1 MIEIDVKPSNPFEI
15 MNNSNDLVPFE
26 KASMRKET
34 AEVKETSSAVNTN
47 YVNLGVCERIL
58 QTLFLPVAMFSGF
71 GRLVI
76 LHEIKV
82 KYLYAS
88 LAQEVL
94 LHNLPLTL
102 LMAYNN
108 YMLSK
113 KFKLDIVAFV
123 IAGLNLI
130 QVFIE
135 MTYFRIH
142 LNKGINLE

>member
-1 MIEIDVKPSNPFEI
+1 MIKEPVEI
-15 MNNSNDLVPFE
+15 
-26 KASMRKET
+26 
-34 AEVKETSSAVNTN
+34 KETSEVVKANH
-47 YVNLGVCERIL
+47 VNLGVCEQIL
-58 QTLFLPVAMFSGF
+58 QTLFLPLAMFSGF

-76 LHEIKV
+76 LHEIKI

-102 LMAYNN
+102 LMAYND

-113 KFKLDIVAFV
+113 KFKLDIIAFV
-123 IAGLNLI
+123 VAGLNLMQI
-130 QVFIE
+130 FIE

>member
-1 MIEIDVKPSNPFEI
+1 MESLRETPEVA
-15 MNNSNDLVPFE
+15 
-26 KASMRKET
+26 KA
-34 AEVKETSSAVNTN
+34 NHI
-47 YVNLGVCERIL
+47 NLGVCEQIL
-58 QTLFLPVAMFSGF
+58 QTLFLPLAMFSGF

-76 LHEIKV
+76 LDEIKI

-94 LHNLPLTL
+94 LHTLPLTL
-102 LMAYNN
+102 LMAYNDF
-108 YMLSK
+108 MLNK
-113 KFKLDIVAFV
+113 KFKLDIIAFV
-123 IAGLNLI
+123 ISGLNLI

>member
-1 MIEIDVKPSNPFEI
+1 
-15 MNNSNDLVPFE
+15 MNHSNDLAPFE
-26 KASMRKET
+26 QASMLKGT
-34 AEVKETSSAVNTN
+34 VEVKETSAPVNTN
-47 YVNLGVCERIL
+47 FVNLGVCERIL
-58 QTLFLPVAMFSGF
+58 QTLFLPLAMFSGF

-130 QVFIE
+130 
-135 MTYFRIH
+135 
-142 LNKGINLE
+142 

>member
-1 MIEIDVKPSNPFEI
+1 M
-15 MNNSNDLVPFE
+15 
-26 KASMRKET
+26 
-34 AEVKETSSAVNTN
+34 
-47 YVNLGVCERIL
+47 
-58 QTLFLPVAMFSGF
+58 FLPVAMFSGF

-123 IAGLNLI
+123 IVSDMHKKSEYIIVKILKL
-130 QVFIE
+130 
-135 MTYFRIH
+135 
-142 LNKGINLE
+142 L